1 MYDKPTNPMALRDF
15 RANLYGELILS
26 DDDGYDSARRVWN
39 GMMDKY
45 PALIYNALRD

>member
-1 MYDKPTNPMALRDF
+1 MSDKPTNPMALRDF
-15 RANLYGELILS
+15 RARLHGELILS

-39 GMMDKY
+39 GMIYKY

>member
-1 MYDKPTNPMALRDF
+1 MYDKATNPMALRDF
-15 RANLYGELILS
+15 RARLYGELILP